1 MTALI
6 RQVRPVWAQVQRFE
20 LPVPPHA
27 VVHSL
32 LALGAGLLLM
42 AGVVSLST
50 FWAPTSAWWDAAHNG
65 SAMAAGVQASLIAAM
80 ATAVGAL
87 PVFLVQRVSKLQ
99 EAALM
104 SFSAGVM
111 LAAAIFA
118 LLLPSLAAGQALLAG
133 VAGGATGAA
142 ALSGVG
148 LALGMGLMLA
158 IDRFTPHEHAVL
170 PPAAPGHT
178 GQWAAG
184 GPVDQAAA
192 QRAWLMV
199 LAILIHNV
207 PEGLAVGAA
216 YSGAALGVDTG
227 GTAQAGASVALAI
240 GLQNMPEG
248 LIVAM
253 ALRTLGRSAGQAWGV
268 AALTGLAEP
277 LGAILG
283 LWVLGS
289 VPAFYPVGLALAAGA
304 MLFVVSHEIIPET
317 HRNGFETL
325 ATSTLLGGFIFM
337 LLLDAA
343 LGG

>member
-1 MTALI
+1 MTELI
-6 RQVRPVWAQVQRFE
+6 RQVRPMLQALE

-27 VVHSL
+27 LRNTL

-42 AGVVSLST
+42 AGLAALST
-50 FWAPTSAWWDAAHNG
+50 FWAPTRAWWDAADHG
-65 SAMAAGVQASLIAAM
+65 SAMAAGVQASMLAAL

-87 PVFLVQRVSKLQ
+87 PVFVVQRVSKLQ
-99 EAALM
+99 ESALLA
-104 SFSAGVM
+104 FSAGIM
-111 LAAAIFA
+111 LAASIFA
-118 LLLPSLAAGQALLAG
+118 LLLPSLEAGQAL
-133 VAGGATGAA
+133 TGERTGSA
-142 ALSGVG
+142 ALTGLG

-170 PPAAPGHT
+170 PPAAQGHT
-178 GQWAAG
+178 GLRTGADMAS
-184 GPVDQAAA
+184 
-192 QRAWLMV
+192 RTSRLMV

-216 YSGAALGVDTG
+216 YAGIGAGDA
-227 GTAQAGASVALAI
+227 ASAGASVALAI

-253 ALRTLGRSAGQAWGV
+253 ALRAMGQSAARAWGV

-283 LWVLGS
+283 LLVLGS
-289 VPAFYPVGLALAAGA
+289 VPAFYPLGLALAAGA
-304 MLFVVSHEIIPET
+304 MLFVISHEIIPET
-317 HRNGFETL
+317 HRNGFESW
-325 ATSTLLGGFIFM
+325 ASVTLLAGFVFM

-343 LGG
+343 LG

>member
-1 MTALI
+1 MAELI
-6 RQVRPVWAQVQRFE
+6 RQVRPAWAQLTQGE
-20 LPVPPHA
+20 LPLPPHA
-27 VVHSL
+27 LRTAL
-32 LALGAGLLLM
+32 LALGSGLLVMAGL
-42 AGVVSLST
+42 ASLST
-50 FWAPTSAWWDAAHNG
+50 FWGPTRAWWDAAEHG
-65 SAMAAGVQASLIAAM
+65 SAMAAGVQASLLAAV

-87 PVFLVQRVSKLQ
+87 PVLLVQRVSKLQ
-99 EAALM
+99 EAALL

-118 LLLPSLAAGQALLAG
+118 LLLPSLDAGQLLFEGRAS
-133 VAGGATGAA
+133 AA
-142 ALSGVG
+142 ALTSVG

-158 IDRFTPHEHAVL
+158 VDHFTPHEHAVL
-170 PPAAPGHT
+170 PPAAPGHAMAHSAT
-178 GQWAAG
+178 AVQGA
-184 GPVDQAAA
+184 
-192 QRAWLMV
+192 RLMV

-216 YSGAALGVDTG
+216 YAGPQSAGD
-227 GTAQAGASVALAI
+227 AQAGASVALAI

-253 ALRTLGRSAGQAWGV
+253 ALRTLGRSAAQAWGV

-289 VPAFYPVGLALAAGA
+289 LPVFYPLGLALAAGA

-317 HRNGFETL
+317 HRSGFETL
-325 ATSTLLGGFIFM
+325 ATGTLLAGFVFM
-337 LLLDAA
+337 LLLDAS
-343 LGG
+343 LN

>member
-1 MTALI
+1 MAALI
-6 RQVRPVWAQVQRFE
+6 QHVRPVWAQLQEFD
-20 LPVPPHA
+20 LQVPPHA
-27 VVHSL
+27 LRNAL
-32 LALGAGLLLM
+32 LALGAGLLVM
-42 AGVVSLST
+42 AGLAALST
-50 FWAPTSAWWDAAHNG
+50 FWAPTRAWWDTAGHG
-65 SAMAAGVQASLIAAM
+65 SAMAAGVQASLLAAV

-104 SFSAGVM
+104 SFSAGIM

-118 LLLPSLAAGQALLAG
+118 LLLPSLEAGQALFEG
-133 VAGGATGAA
+133 RVGAA

-158 IDRFTPHEHAVL
+158 VDRFTPHEHAVL
-170 PPAAPGHT
+170 PPAAQGHALT
-178 GQWAAG
+178 HTATAVQGAK
-184 GPVDQAAA
+184 
-192 QRAWLMV
+192 LMV

-216 YSGAALGVDTG
+216 YAGSQDATN
-227 GTAQAGASVALAI
+227 AQAGAAVALAI

-253 ALRTLGRSAGQAWGV
+253 ALRTLGRSAAQAWGV

-277 LGAILG
+277 LGAIVG
-283 LWVLGS
+283 LAVLGS
-289 VPAFYPVGLALAAGA
+289 VPAFYPLGLALAAGA

-325 ATSTLLGGFIFM
+325 ATATLLAGFVFM

-343 LGG
+343 LT

>member
-1 MTALI
+1 MSALI
-6 RQVRPVWAQVQRFE
+6 RQVRPVWAQVQRLE
-20 LPVPPHA
+20 RPVPPHA
-27 VVHSL
+27 VIHSL
-32 LALGAGLLLM
+32 LALGSGLLLM

-50 FWAPTSAWWDAAHNG
+50 FWAPTRAWWDAAHNG

-133 VAGGATGAA
+133 AAGGATGAA

-158 IDRFTPHEHAVL
+158 IDRLTPHEHAVL
-170 PPAAPGHT
+170 PPAAPGHA
-178 GQWAAG
+178 GQWATSGSANQG
-184 GPVDQAAA
+184 AA

-227 GTAQAGASVALAI
+227 STAQAGASVALAI

-248 LIVAM
+248 LIVAL
-253 ALRTLGRSAGQAWGV
+253 ALRTLGRSAPQAWGV